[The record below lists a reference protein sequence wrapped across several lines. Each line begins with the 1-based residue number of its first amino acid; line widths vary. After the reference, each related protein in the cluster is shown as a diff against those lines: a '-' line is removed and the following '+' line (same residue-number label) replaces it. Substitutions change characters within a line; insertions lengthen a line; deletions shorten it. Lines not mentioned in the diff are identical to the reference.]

1 MKMKKMQ
8 LKKSIN
14 LVPSLFTTGGLF
26 FAFFSIVRSIN
37 GDHHTAAWAILFASF
52 CDAVDGRIARMTK
65 TQSDFGKEYDSLVDL
80 SSFGLAPAILMY
92 TWTLS
97 GFRPVGWFLAFLFF
111 ACAALRLARFNVQ
124 ASPDRQEKKEKKL
137 KFSGLP
143 TPGAA
148 CLLATFV
155 LFHEAVLGIESPVK
169 SVAALV
175 MMPLLAV
182 LMVSNVRY
190 RSFKEYNI
198 QRSNYFYI
206 LIGAAMVIG
215 LIAINPNIVLFGGF
229 LVYTLSGPVMW
240 LLQLRQ
246 LRAETVPERGDKTKT
261 KGRRFTVIP
270 MNGNDGEARRE
281 DYERQNG

>member
-1 MKMKKMQ
+1 MQ

-37 GDHHTAAWAILFASF
+37 GDHHTAAWAILFASL
-52 CDAVDGRIARMTK
+52 CDAIDGRIARMTK

-80 SSFGLAPAILMY
+80 SSFGMAPAILMY

-97 GFRPVGWFLAFLFF
+97 GFRPVGWFLSFLFF

-124 ASPDRQEKKEKKL
+124 TAPERQDKKEKKL

-155 LFHEAVLGIESPVK
+155 LFHEAVLGTESPVK
-169 SVAALV
+169 SIAALV
-175 MMPLLAV
+175 MVPLLAV
-182 LMVSNVRY
+182 LMVSSVRY

-198 QRSNYFYI
+198 QRNNYFYI
-206 LIGAAMVIG
+206 LIGAAIMIG
-215 LIAINPNIVLFGGF
+215 IIAIDPNIVLFGGF
-229 LVYTLSGPVMW
+229 MVYALSGPALW

-246 LRAETVPERGDKTKT
+246 PRAERVSERGERTKT

-281 DYERQNG
+281 DYEQRS

>member
-1 MKMKKMQ
+1 MKKMQ

-37 GDHHTAAWAILFASF
+37 GDHHTAAWAILFASL
-52 CDAVDGRIARMTK
+52 CDAIDGRIARMTK

-80 SSFGLAPAILMY
+80 SSFGMAPAILMY

-97 GFRPVGWFLAFLFF
+97 GFRPVGWFLSFLFF

-124 ASPDRQEKKEKKL
+124 TAPERQDKKEKKL

-155 LFHEAVLGIESPVK
+155 LFHEAVLGTESPVK
-169 SVAALV
+169 SIAALV
-175 MMPLLAV
+175 MVPLLAV
-182 LMVSNVRY
+182 LMVSSVRY

-198 QRSNYFYI
+198 QRNNYFYI
-206 LIGAAMVIG
+206 LIGAAIMIG
-215 LIAINPNIVLFGGF
+215 IIAIDPNIVLFGGF
-229 LVYTLSGPVMW
+229 MVYALSGPALW

-246 LRAETVPERGDKTKT
+246 PRAERVSERGERTKT

-281 DYERQNG
+281 DYEQRS

>member
-1 MKMKKMQ
+1 MKMRKVPF
-8 LKKSIN
+8 KKSIN

-37 GDHHTAAWAILFASF
+37 GDHHTAAWAILFASC
-52 CDAVDGRIARMTK
+52 CDAIDGRIARMTK

-80 SSFGLAPAILMY
+80 SSFGIAPAILMY
-92 TWTLS
+92 TWTLQ

-124 ASPDRQEKKEKKL
+124 TIADRQEKKEKKL

-155 LFHEAVLGIESPVK
+155 LFYEAVLGVESPVK
-169 SVAALV
+169 SIAALV
-175 MMPLLAV
+175 MVPLLAV

-198 QRSNYFYI
+198 QRNNYFHI
-206 LIGAAMVIG
+206 LIGAAIVIG
-215 LIAINPNIVLFGGF
+215 IIAINPNIVLFGGF
-229 LVYTLSGPVMW
+229 LVYALSGPVLW
-240 LLQLRQ
+240 LLNLRRP
-246 LRAETVPERGDKTKT
+246 RAETVSERGDKAKT

-270 MNGNDGEARRE
+270 MNGNDGGTGRE
-281 DYERQNG
+281 DYEQHG

>member
-1 MKMKKMQ
+1 MRMRKVPF
-8 LKKSIN
+8 KKSIN
-14 LVPSLFTTGGLF
+14 VVPSLFTTGGLF

-37 GDHHTAAWAILFASF
+37 GDHHTAAWAILFASL
-52 CDAVDGRIARMTK
+52 CDAIDGRIARMTK

-80 SSFGLAPAILMY
+80 SAFGMAPAILIY

-97 GFRPVGWFLAFLFF
+97 GFRPVGWFLSFLFF

-124 ASPDRQEKKEKKL
+124 ATPDRQEKKEKRL

-155 LFHEAVLGIESPVK
+155 LFHEAVLGTESPVK
-169 SVAALV
+169 SIAALAMV
-175 MMPLLAV
+175 PLLAV
-182 LMVSNVRY
+182 LMVSGVRY

-198 QRSNYFYI
+198 QRNNYFYI

-215 LIAINPNIVLFGGF
+215 IIAIDPNIVLFGGF
-229 LVYTLSGPVMW
+229 LVYALSGPVMW
-240 LLQLRQ
+240 LLQLR
-246 LRAETVPERGDKTKT
+246 RPRSADAARDEKTKT

-270 MNGNDGEARRE
+270 MNGNGGEAGRE
-281 DYERQNG
+281 GHEQRS